1 MQITQ
6 AAWNDYI
13 SKLSRI
19 NQEAAKAMKRW
30 LDLNG
35 YGDFEAMTHYA
46 HAIVKRYGSAAAT
59 LACEM
64 YDATAAAQG
73 VAIASALPAETAAIG
88 QVKHFIGEAFAK
100 SASLIAP
107 EVSKMVKQA
116 GADTMLH
123 NAARDGA
130 EWAWVPHG
138 GETCAWCIVLAS
150 KGWQRASPSMLHDHA
165 EHIHANCK
173 CEFAVRFDGRS
184 GVSGYRPRDYD
195 DLYRASGGFGGDRIN
210 ALRRALYEENKEQ
223 INAQKRK
230 AYAERM
236 ERRKSDD

>member
-1 MQITQ
+1 MQISQ

-13 SKLSRI
+13 VKLSKI
-19 NQEAAKAMKRW
+19 NQQAAEAMKRW
-30 LDLNG
+30 INLNG
-35 YGDFEAMTHYA
+35 YGDFEAMAHFA
-46 HAIVKRYGSAAAT
+46 HAITNRYGSAAAS

-73 VAIASALPAETAAIG
+73 AAVASALPAEMASIG
-88 QVKHFIGEAFAK
+88 QVRHQIGEAFAK

-107 EVSKMVKQA
+107 EVGKMVKQA
-116 GADTMLH
+116 GADTMLQ
-123 NAARDGA
+123 NAARDNA
-130 EWAWVPHG
+130 EWAWIPHG

-150 KGWQRASPSMLHDHA
+150 KGWQKADKSMINNHA

-184 GVSGYRPRDYD
+184 GVSGYHPRNYEDI
-195 DLYRASGGFGGDRIN
+195 YRAAGGVGGDRIN

-223 INAQKRK
+223 INAQKRA

-236 ERRKSDD
+236 ERRQND